1 MQPQIRSYND
11 HASPAIRHLVETAE
25 ILAVSEADVFRLA
38 YRHLY
43 ERELSE
49 ALLDQ
54 LFGAYLKRGELPGW
68 VRSYCQRVLGKAATA
83 TPGFDPREFGVDS
96 PRRIASRDGQ
106 FASFVT
112 FAAFVVF
119 WWLIA

>member
-1 MQPQIRSYND
+1 MQPQIRAYND
-11 HASPAIRHLVETAE
+11 HASPAVRHLVETAE
-25 ILAVSEADVFRLA
+25 ILSVSEADVFRLA

-49 ALLDQ
+49 APLDE

-68 VRSYCQRVLGKAATA
+68 MRSFCQRVLGRAATR
-83 TPGFDPREFGVDS
+83 GFDPREFGVDS
-96 PRRIASRDGQ
+96 PRRVPSRDGQ

-119 WWLIA
+119 WLLLA